1 MTAMRATTFTPYL
14 APVRKVDV
22 HVTGRRIVA
31 TLVDG
36 LVIGSLYGVMTAL
49 FGSVTR
55 TGDHAEWTGTLPS
68 AAAVA
73 YALLVIGY
81 YLVLEHGRGQTL
93 GKMVV
98 GIRVIDRAT
107 GGRPGLKAVAIR
119 TALRLVD
126 GFASYL
132 VAFVC
137 TLASVERQRL
147 GDRAARTLVVASR

>member
-1 MTAMRATTFTPYL
+1 MRTATFTPYL
-14 APVRKVDV
+14 APVRRVDV

-31 TLVDG
+31 TLIDG
-36 LVIGSLYGVMTAL
+36 LVIGSLYGIMTAL

-55 TGDHAEWTGTLPS
+55 TGDHAEWSATLPP
-68 AAAVA
+68 AAGVA

-81 YLVLEHGRGQTL
+81 YLVFEHYRGQTL
-93 GKMVV
+93 GKIVV
-98 GIRVIDRAT
+98 GIRVIDRAS
-107 GGRPGLKAVAIR
+107 GGRPSLRAVAIR

-137 TLASVERQRL
+137 TLASIERQRL
-147 GDRAARTLVVASR
+147 GDRAAGTLVVASR

>member
-1 MTAMRATTFTPYL
+1 MRTTTFTPYL

-31 TLVDG
+31 TLIDG

-55 TGDHAEWTGTLPS
+55 SGDHAEWRGTLPWT
-68 AAAVA
+68 AGVA

-81 YLVLEHGRGQTL
+81 YLVLEYYRGQTL

-107 GGRPGLKAVAIR
+107 GGRPSLRAVAIR
-119 TALRLVD
+119 TVLRLVD

-137 TLASVERQRL
+137 ALASIERQRL
-147 GDRAARTLVVASR
+147 GDRAARTLVVANR

>member
-1 MTAMRATTFTPYL
+1 
-14 APVRKVDV
+14 
-22 HVTGRRIVA
+22 VTGRRIVA
-31 TLVDG
+31 TLIDG

-55 TGDHAEWTGTLPS
+55 TGDHAEWSGTLPS
-68 AAAVA
+68 AAGVA

-81 YLVLEHGRGQTL
+81 YLVLEHYRGQTL

-98 GIRVIDRAT
+98 RIRVIDRAT
-107 GGRPGLKAVAIR
+107 GGRPSLWAVAIR

-137 TLASVERQRL
+137 ALTSIERQRL